1 MLVFDKKTDTNAR
14 QNWRKITGLESVT
27 PLKDAESK
35 EPILKDTNAVYWGGG
50 LGQSLVGGTN
60 CDACKTDNKVDTGG
74 GGDGGGDDG
83 GGDDGGGD
91 DGGTD
96 NSNKPDAPSIIGQ
109 LECLPDVDEDGNIIY
124 DSPECCGGGGS
135 GDGYTNITA
144 NYNYYAGMNGEEC
157 VAFRGTVNFTVQ
169 GNLTSQEITQMVANV
184 GAKKA
189 IKMTDCMESLISYL
203 LTTVRD
209 GCSGDMTET
218 IINCVMARI
227 DDFIERIL
235 RADTGSV
242 NSSFYFNLGIFKGV
256 VVECQKPH
264 EFKGYCNFGRADLYS
279 RTKWSKTNTAEPTNN
294 GKTYYRV
301 GSGENAF
308 LVECPNRGE

>member
-14 QNWRKITGLESVT
+14 QNWRKIAGLENVN

-35 EPILKDTNAVYWGGG
+35 APILKDTNAVYLGGG

-74 GGDGGGDDG
+74 GDGGNSGDGGDG
-83 GGDDGGGD
+83 GDSGG
-91 DGGTD
+91 GGTD
-96 NSNKPDAPSIIGQ
+96 TPDAPSVIGQ
-109 LECLPDVDEDGNIIY
+109 MQCLPDVDADGNIIY
-124 DSPECCGGGGS
+124 DSPDCCGGGGS

-144 NYNYYAGMNGEEC
+144 NYNLYAKMGDTEC
-157 VAFRGTVNFTVQ
+157 VGSRETVNFTMP
-169 GNLTSQEITQMVANV
+169 GNLTGQEVAQMVANV

-189 IKMTDCMESLISYL
+189 SKLADCMDSVVSYL
-203 LTTVRD
+203 LTTVKD

-218 IINCVMARI
+218 IVNCTMARF
-227 DDFIERIL
+227 DDYIEQIL

-242 NSSFYFNLGIFKGV
+242 NSSFYFNLSISRGI
-256 VVECQKPH
+256 VVECQKPP
-264 EFKGYCNFGRADLYS
+264 EFSGYCNFGSADLYCRIS
-279 RTKWSKTNTAEPTNN
+279 FSSTRTAEPTNN

-308 LVECPNRGE
+308 LVECKRGE

>member
-14 QNWRKITGLESVT
+14 QNWRKIAGLENVT

-35 EPILKDTNAVYWGGG
+35 QPILKDTNAVYWGGG

-74 GGDGGGDDG
+74 G
-83 GGDDGGGD
+83 DDGGGD

-96 NSNKPDAPSIIGQ
+96 NPNKPDAPSIIGQ
-109 LECLPDVDEDGNIIY
+109 LECLPDVDADGNIIY
-124 DSPECCGGGGS
+124 DSHECCSGGGS
-135 GDGYTNITA
+135 GEGYTNITA
-144 NYNYYAGMNGEEC
+144 NYNLYANMNGEEC
-157 VAFRGTVNFTVQ
+157 VAFRGTVNFSMQ
-169 GNLTSQEITQMVANV
+169 GNLTSQEIEQMVAKV

-189 IKMTDCMESLISYL
+189 SKMTDCMESLISYL

-218 IINCVMARI
+218 IINCVMARF
-227 DDFIERIL
+227 DRFIERIL
-235 RADTGSV
+235 QADTTPY
-242 NSSFYFNLGIFKGV
+242 NNSFYFNLGIFKDV
-256 VVECQKPH
+256 VIECQNPP
-264 EFKGYCNFGRADLYS
+264 EFSGYCNFGTADLYC
-279 RTKWSKTNTAEPTNN
+279 RITWSKTNAAEPTNN

-308 LVECPNRGE
+308 LVECPNGGE

>member
-14 QNWRKITGLESVT
+14 QNWRKIAGLENVN

-35 EPILKDTNAVYWGGG
+35 QPILKDTNAVYWGGG

-74 GGDGGGDDG
+74 GDDG

-96 NSNKPDAPSIIGQ
+96 NPNKPDAPSIIGQ
-109 LECLPDVDEDGNIIY
+109 LECLPDVDADGNIIY
-124 DSPECCGGGGS
+124 DSPECCSGGGS
-135 GDGYTNITA
+135 GEGYTNITA
-144 NYNYYAGMNGEEC
+144 NYNLYANMNGEEC
-157 VAFRGTVNFTVQ
+157 VAFRGTVNFSMQ
-169 GNLTSQEITQMVANV
+169 GNLTSQEIEQMVANV

-189 IKMTDCMESLISYL
+189 SKMTDCMESLISYL

-209 GCSGDMTET
+209 GCSGDMAET

-227 DDFIERIL
+227 DDYIERIL

-242 NSSFYFNLGIFKGV
+242 NSSFYFNLGIFKDAV
-256 VVECQKPH
+256 IECQKPP
-264 EFKGYCNFGRADLYS
+264 EFSGYCNFGRADLYC
-279 RTKWSKTNTAEPTNN
+279 RITWSKTNTAEPTNN

-308 LVECPNRGE
+308 LVECPNGGE

>member
-1 MLVFDKKTDTNAR
+1 MLVFDKKADTNAR
-14 QNWRKITGLESVT
+14 QNWRKIAGLESVT

-83 GGDDGGGD
+83 GDDGNNNT
-91 DGGTD
+91 GT
-96 NSNKPDAPSIIGQ
+96 PDAPSGISQ
-109 LECLPDVDEDGNIIY
+109 MQCLPDVDADGNIIY
-124 DSPECCGGGGS
+124 DSHDCCTSGGGE
-135 GDGYTNITA
+135 GYTNIAAT
-144 NYNYYAGMNGEEC
+144 YNLYAQMGDTEC
-157 VAFRGTVNFTVQ
+157 VGARETVNFTMRGRLTTQEVQ
-169 GNLTSQEITQMVANV
+169 QIVANV

-189 IKMTDCMESLISYL
+189 SKMTNCIESIVSYL

-218 IINCVMARI
+218 IINCTMARI

-242 NSSFYFNLGIFKGV
+242 HNSFYFNLGIFRGAIPAC
-256 VVECQKPH
+256 EKPP
-264 EFKGYCNFGRADLYS
+264 EFSGSCNFGRADLYC
-279 RTKWSKTNTAEPTNN
+279 RITWSSTHTAEPDNN
-294 GKTYYRV
+294 GKAYYRV
-301 GSGENAF
+301 GSGESAF
-308 LVECPNRGE
+308 LVECPNREK